1 MTSQSPLCPPP
12 SPTLTVAL
20 GAGKSS
26 LLRVLAGLWPFEE
39 GRVTRPLTIG
49 PGGLFFLPQRPY
61 LTSGTLRQQL
71 LYPEVEQRVSDAELV
86 QVSVEVLGFG
96 LCDVE
101 PAIVVACDST
111 RCSPCYSPLSFC

>member
-1 MTSQSPLCPPP
+1 MATYLLPALPLSLLLPH
-12 SPTLTVAL
+12 V
-20 GAGKSS
+20 GKSS

-71 LYPEVEQRVSDAELV
+71 LYPEVEQRLSDAELV
-86 QVSVEVLGFG
+86 QVGPQSAAPFTRDQLGCEL
-96 LCDVE
+96 LC
-101 PAIVVACDST
+101 A
-111 RCSPCYSPLSFC
+111 LSD